1 MRVSQTQYVNRIM
14 WMVETLDRRPMT
26 RNELALKWDV
36 TPRAVSYLIDTAR
49 DAFGVRIEHTPHNG
63 YELRDPGVFNLVAL
77 RRRKVER

>member
-36 TPRAVSYLIDTAR
+36 TPRAVSYLLDTAR